1 MTLKKLVTITCFI
14 FVSLT
19 PVRAEMDVRIKALG
33 AMALYGT
40 VGGALLGTASLAFG
54 AEGRSIAKGA
64 SLGLY
69 AGIIF
74 GSYVVVSHAYKKHKR
89 ENPTPQDN
97 YYPGV
102 ESPYEQG
109 LGGEGGYGDDP
120 AGGYRWQPTLEL
132 ERERLRQLRN
142 DLSPEFEWT
151 LKNKKTPV
159 EVYLPLLNFN
169 F

>member
-1 MTLKKLVTITCFI
+1 MTLKKIVTIACFI
-14 FVSLT
+14 LVST
-19 PVRAEMDVRIKALG
+19 TAKAQMDVRVKALG

-54 AEGRSIAKGA
+54 AEGRSVAKGA

-74 GSYVVVSHAYKKHKR
+74 GSYVVISHAYKKHKR

-109 LGGEGGYGDDP
+109 YGDQDPYGDDP
-120 AGGYRWQPTLEL
+120 AGGYLWQPTLEL
-132 ERERLRQLRN
+132 QQERLRQLRS
-142 DLSPEFEWT
+142 DISPDFEWS
-151 LKNKKTPV
+151 LKRKTPI
-159 EVYLPLLNFN
+159 EVFLPLFN
-169 F
+169 MSF